1 MYIIFI
7 HLYMFPRAATVNYY
21 QFSGLKQNT
30 FILPQIW
37 SQVTAEQALSKGYL
51 GELILVSSSS

>member
-1 MYIIFI
+1 
-7 HLYMFPRAATVNYY
+7 MFPRAATVNYY

-37 SQVTAEQALSKGYL
+37 SQVTAKQALSKGYL